1 VNAKSGSGGRGRREP
16 VSRIPYTLSVSEW
29 TLGAASTDEA
39 IDRVAAAGY
48 PAIEI
53 AAVPELDARGARER
67 LDARGLTVSS
77 MCWIGLGYPE
87 RDCADESEAV
97 RRKAGDYLRGCL
109 EQAHALG
116 AGTLV
121 LVPTFRTQPA
131 TDGRKA
137 ELDRAAQTIGGAIDG
152 LGGDGVVIALEALN
166 RYETHLL
173 RTLADADELRR
184 MVDSPNVRLMA
195 DVFHMNIEEDSIAAS
210 LRAHAEH
217 IVHVHLA
224 DSQRR
229 DPGSGHLDFAAVLD
243 ALADNGYTGPLAMEF
258 LPATDA
264 ALRGG
269 REWVERLQNVP
280 NRS

>member
-1 VNAKSGSGGRGRREP
+1 MFAFVN
-16 VSRIPYTLSVSEW
+16 TLSVSEW
-29 TLGAASTDEA
+29 TLEAANTTEA

-53 AAVPELDARGARER
+53 AAVPELDVRAARER

-87 RDCADESEAV
+87 RDCAHESERI
-97 RRKAGDYLRGCL
+97 RRQAGDYLRTCL
-109 EQAHALG
+109 EQAHALS

-131 TDGRKA
+131 ASGRES
-137 ELDRAAQTIGGAIDG
+137 ELDRAAETISGAIDG
-152 LGGDGVVIALEALN
+152 ISSDGVVIALEALN

-173 RTLADADELRR
+173 RTLADADRLRKLI
-184 MVDSPNVRLMA
+184 DSPNVQLMA

-210 LRAHAEH
+210 VRAHAEH

-229 DPGSGHLDFAAVLD
+229 EPGSGHLDFAPVFE
-243 ALADNGYTGPLAMEF
+243 ALAANGYTGPLAMEF
-258 LPATDA
+258 LPATDVA
-264 ALRGG
+264 IRAG
-269 REWVERLQNVP
+269 REWVEARL
-280 NRS
+280 

>member
-1 VNAKSGSGGRGRREP
+1 VN
-16 VSRIPYTLSVSEW
+16 TLSVSEW
-29 TLGAASTDEA
+29 TLEAANTSEA

-53 AAVPELDARGARER
+53 AAVPELDVRAARER

-87 RDCADESEAV
+87 RDCAHESELI
-97 RRKAGDYLRGCL
+97 RRRASDYLRTCL
-109 EQAHALG
+109 DQAHALA

-121 LVPTFRTQPA
+121 LAPTFRTEPDA
-131 TDGRKA
+131 SGREV
-137 ELDRAAQTIGGAIDG
+137 ELDRAAQTISGAIDG
-152 LGGDGVVIALEALN
+152 ISADGVVIALEALN

-173 RTLADADELRR
+173 RTLADADRLRR
-184 MVDSPNVRLMA
+184 LIDSPNVQLMA
-195 DVFHMNIEEDSIAAS
+195 DVFHMNIEEDSIAAAV
-210 LRAHAEH
+210 RAHAEH

-229 DPGSGHLDFAAVLD
+229 EPGSGHLDFASVFE

-258 LPATDA
+258 LPATDVA
-264 ALRGG
+264 IRAG
-269 REWVERLQNVP
+269 REWVEARL
-280 NRS
+280 

>member
-1 VNAKSGSGGRGRREP
+1 M
-16 VSRIPYTLSVSEW
+16 LSVSEW
-29 TLGAASTDEA
+29 TLGAPSTGEA

-53 AAVPELDARGARER
+53 AAVPELDVRGARER

-87 RDCADESEAV
+87 RDCAHESERI
-97 RRKAGDYLRGCL
+97 RRGAGDYLRLCL

-116 AGTLV
+116 ARTLV
-121 LVPTFRTQPA
+121 LVPTFRTQP
-131 TDGRKA
+131 DRSGREV
-137 ELDRAAQTIGGAIDG
+137 ELERAAQTISSAIDATAADG
-152 LGGDGVVIALEALN
+152 LVIALEALN

-173 RTLADADELRR
+173 RTLADAEGLRR
-184 MVDSPNVRLMA
+184 LIDSPNVRLMA
-195 DVFHMNIEEDSIAAS
+195 DVFHMNIEEDSIAAA

-229 DPGSGHLDFAAVLD
+229 EPGSGHLDFDAVFE
-243 ALADNGYTGPLAMEF
+243 ALRDNGYTGPLAMEF
-258 LPATDA
+258 LPAADA
-264 ALRGG
+264 ALTAG
-269 REWVERLQNVP
+269 REWVSARLLGG
-280 NRS
+280 R

>member
-1 VNAKSGSGGRGRREP
+1 VN
-16 VSRIPYTLSVSEW
+16 TLSVSEW
-29 TLGAASTDEA
+29 TLGAASTGEA

-53 AAVPELDARGARER
+53 AAVPELDVRGARER

-77 MCWIGLGYPE
+77 MCWIGLGYSE
-87 RDCADESEAV
+87 RDCAHESERI
-97 RRKAGDYLRGCL
+97 RRGAGDYLRLCL

-116 AGTLV
+116 ARTLV
-121 LVPTFRTQPA
+121 LVPTFRTQP
-131 TDGRKA
+131 DRGGR
-137 ELDRAAQTIGGAIDG
+137 ELELERAAQTISSAIDAAADG
-152 LGGDGVVIALEALN
+152 LVIALEALN

-173 RTLADADELRR
+173 TTLGDAERLRR
-184 MVDSPNVRLMA
+184 LIDSPNVQLMA
-195 DVFHMNIEEDSIAAS
+195 DVFHMNIEEDSIAAA

-229 DPGSGHLDFAAVLD
+229 EPGSGHLDFDAVFE
-243 ALADNGYTGPLAMEF
+243 ALRDNGYTGPLAMEF

-264 ALRGG
+264 ALTAG
-269 REWVERLQNVP
+269 REWVAARL
-280 NRS
+280 

>member
-1 VNAKSGSGGRGRREP
+1 VN
-16 VSRIPYTLSVSEW
+16 TLSVSEW
-29 TLGAASTDEA
+29 TLDAASTSEA

-53 AAVPELDARGARER
+53 AAVPELDVSAARAR

-87 RDCADESEAV
+87 RDCAHESGPI
-97 RRKAGDYLRGCL
+97 RRKAGDYLRLCL
-109 EQAHALG
+109 EQAQALD
-116 AGTLV
+116 ASTLV
-121 LVPTFRTQPA
+121 LVPTFRTEPDH
-131 TDGRKA
+131 TGRAA
-137 ELDRAAQTIGGAIDG
+137 ELDRAADTIRSAIDG
-152 LGGDGVVIALEALN
+152 MPPNGVVVALEALN

-184 MVDSPNVRLMA
+184 LIDSANVQLMA
-195 DVFHMNIEEDSIAAS
+195 DVFHMNIEEDSIAET
-210 LRAHAEH
+210 LRDHGEH

-229 DPGSGHLDFAAVLD
+229 EPGTGHLDFVAVFE
-243 ALADNGYTGPLAMEF
+243 ALADNHYAGALAMEF

-264 ALRGG
+264 AIRAG
-269 REWVERLQNVP
+269 REWVQARL
-280 NRS
+280 

>member
-1 VNAKSGSGGRGRREP
+1 VN
-16 VSRIPYTLSVSEW
+16 TLSVSEW
-29 TLGAASTDEA
+29 TLEAATTSEA

-53 AAVPELDARGARER
+53 AAVPELDVRAARER
-67 LDARGLTVSS
+67 VDASGLTVSS

-87 RDCADESEAV
+87 RDCAHESERI
-97 RRKAGDYLRGCL
+97 RRKAGDYLRTCL
-109 EQAHALG
+109 DQAHALG

-121 LVPTFRTQPA
+121 LVPTFRTEP
-131 TDGRKA
+131 DRSGREA
-137 ELDRAAQTIGGAIDG
+137 ELDRAAQTIRSAVDG
-152 LGGDGVVIALEALN
+152 LAADGPLIALEALN

-173 RTLADADELRR
+173 RTLADAEELRR
-184 MVDSPNVRLMA
+184 LINSPNVRLMA
-195 DVFHMNIEEDSIAAS
+195 DVFHMNIEEDSIEAS

-229 DPGSGHLDFAAVLD
+229 EPGSGHLDFGAVFE

-258 LPATDA
+258 LPASDA
-264 ALRGG
+264 AISAG
-269 REWVERLQNVP
+269 REWVQSRL
-280 NRS
+280 

>member
-1 VNAKSGSGGRGRREP
+1 VN
-16 VSRIPYTLSVSEW
+16 TLSVSEW
-29 TLGAASTDEA
+29 TLEAANTNEA

-53 AAVPELDARGARER
+53 AAVPELDVGAASER

-87 RDCADESEAV
+87 RDCAHESERI
-97 RRKAGDYLRGCL
+97 RRQAGDYLRTCL
-109 EQAHALG
+109 DQAHALG

-121 LVPTFRTQPA
+121 LVPTFRTQPDA
-131 TDGRKA
+131 SGREA
-137 ELDRAAQTIGGAIDG
+137 ELDRAAQTISGAIDG
-152 LGGDGVVIALEALN
+152 ISSDGVVIALEALN

-173 RTLADADELRR
+173 RTLADADRLRR
-184 MVDSPNVRLMA
+184 LIGSPNVQLMA

-210 LRAHAEH
+210 LRAYADH

-224 DSQRR
+224 DNQRR
-229 DPGSGHLDFAAVLD
+229 EPGSGQLDFASVFD
-243 ALADNGYTGPLAMEF
+243 ALADAAYTGPLAMEF

-264 ALRGG
+264 AIRAG
-269 REWVERLQNVP
+269 REWVEARL
-280 NRS
+280 

>member
-1 VNAKSGSGGRGRREP
+1 VN
-16 VSRIPYTLSVSEW
+16 TLSVSEW
-29 TLGAASTDEA
+29 TLGAASTSEA

-53 AAVPELDARGARER
+53 AAVPELDVRGARER

-87 RDCADESEAV
+87 RDCAHEDERI
-97 RRKAGDYLRGCL
+97 RRKAAEYLRSCL
-109 EQAHALG
+109 EQARALG

-121 LVPTFRTQPA
+121 LVPTFRTRPSP
-131 TDGRKA
+131 DGREA
-137 ELDRAAQTIGGAIDG
+137 ELGRAAQTISSALEDVAGE
-152 LGGDGVVIALEALN
+152 GVVIALEALN

-184 MVDSPNVRLMA
+184 LIDSPNVRLMA

-229 DPGSGHLDFAAVLD
+229 EPGSGHLDFPAVFE
-243 ALADNGYTGPLAMEF
+243 ALAASAYTGPLAMEF
-258 LPATDA
+258 LPASDT
-264 ALRGG
+264 ALRSG
-269 REWVERLQNVP
+269 REWVERLLQKVP

>member
-1 VNAKSGSGGRGRREP
+1 VN
-16 VSRIPYTLSVSEW
+16 TLSVSEW
-29 TLGAASTDEA
+29 TLEAGSTTGA

-53 AAVPELDARGARER
+53 AAVPELDVRAARER
-67 LDARGLTVSS
+67 LDARGLEVSS

-87 RDCADESEAV
+87 RDCAHESERI
-97 RRKAGDYLRGCL
+97 RRKAGDYLRTCL
-109 EQAHALG
+109 DQAHALG
-116 AGTLV
+116 ARTLV
-121 LVPTFRTQPA
+121 LVPTFRTNP
-131 TDGRKA
+131 DPGGREA
-137 ELDRAAQTIGGAIDG
+137 ELERAADTIRSAADNLGADG
-152 LGGDGVVIALEALN
+152 PLIALEALN

-173 RTLADADELRR
+173 RTLDDADQLRR
-184 MVDSPNVRLMA
+184 LIDSPNVRLMA

-229 DPGSGHLDFAAVLD
+229 EPGSGHLDFTAVFE
-243 ALADNGYTGPLAMEF
+243 ALADNGYAGPLAMEF

-264 ALRGG
+264 AIRAG
-269 REWVERLQNVP
+269 REWVQARL
-280 NRS
+280 